1 MVFRV
6 SDVAIPRSIGAFS
19 FADVR
24 PVWRKWHPAAFGG
37 PVCVWLHGM
46 IKFTAPTAV
55 PRVPWNDALHR
66 VPCRL
71 SHGMTRTALTAVPLL
86 PLSHPARMK
95 RSRQAVWLTR
105 SYRIP
110 TLSTLS
116 CPLFCRGVGCFCG
129 VVQTVKAAARTV
141 TLSADPSLVSSALAK
156 GTAFDLRSLKP
167 GMLVETIVDSVLS
180 NGILVSP
187 VQTL

>member
-1 MVFRV
+1 MPCCDPEVFRV
-6 SDVAIPRSIGAFS
+6 CYVAVPQSIGAFC

-24 PVWRKWHPAAFGG
+24 PVRRKWHPAAFGG

-46 IKFTAPTAV
+46 IE
-55 PRVPWNDALHR
+55 
-66 VPCRL
+66 
-71 SHGMTRTALTAVPLL
+71 S
-86 PLSHPARMK
+86 
-95 RSRQAVWLTR
+95 VWLTR

-110 TLSTLS
+110 TLS
-116 CPLFCRGVGCFCG
+116 CPLCCRGLVACFCR

-187 VQTL
+187 VQTLTS